1 MRSLVQLTTHARSR
15 KPRLLLRA
23 HIKFRSTLQS
33 GTIGEMN
40 IKVLVVVIAL
50 ATAALAVD
58 LTVVENAVGA
68 DVVLATIT
76 KIENAEISPSDKRI
90 LRRIAYVE
98 TADGVTPPP
107 DGGIW
112 NVKSENF
119 AMTQEDMRLSFVL
132 MEINIAFQAEL
143 LLSGVGQ
150 WEDLEW
156 EDLDRPLWS
165 ALAARLW
172 IYLQQEEHLVPI
184 PTSSDII
191 GQASFWNTYY
201 NTDGDPDKFID
212 DVEQLELD
220 ESEF

>member
-1 MRSLVQLTTHARSR
+1 
-15 KPRLLLRA
+15 
-23 HIKFRSTLQS
+23 
-33 GTIGEMN
+33 MN
-40 IKVLVVVIAL
+40 IKGLVVVIAL

-68 DVVLATIT
+68 DVVLASIA
-76 KIENAEISPSDKRI
+76 KIEITGIFPSDKRI

-107 DGGIW
+107 EPAYGGIW

-156 EDLDRPLWS
+156 EDLNRPLWS

-191 GQASFWNTYY
+191 EQASFWNTYY

>member
-1 MRSLVQLTTHARSR
+1 MRGRSR

-23 HIKFRSTLQS
+23 HIKFLYS

-40 IKVLVVVIAL
+40 IKGLVVVIAL

-76 KIENAEISPSDKRI
+76 KIENAEIFPSDKRI

-107 DGGIW
+107 ERTSVDYGGIW
-112 NVKSENF
+112 SVNNDNF
-119 AMTQEDMRLSFVL
+119 LSTQESADVL
-132 MEINIAFQAEL
+132 KQINDAFKEEL
-143 LLSGVGQ
+143 LSSGVEL
-150 WEDLEW
+150 WEELEW
-156 EDLDRPLWS
+156 KDLNRPLWS

-172 IYLQQEEHLVPI
+172 IHRVLAVRI
-184 PTSSDII
+184 PTASDIE
-191 GQASFWNTYY
+191 GQAFFWKHYY
-201 NTDGDPDKFID
+201 NTDGDTDKFID

-220 ESEF
+220 ESTYAYNSVL